1 MTHFEEVLSHYGFS
15 GQVVAEHDGPL
26 LKQIEF
32 LPAAGSKVK
41 NIEAVLDDIAREL
54 GVSSL
59 RVDMIEGTNHLG
71 FEVPQDEFKTVDF
84 HEIMNNAGH
93 VKGDLPIC
101 LGSDILGRPVFADL
115 AKMPHLLVGGTT
127 GSGKSV
133 GLNTFILS
141 LMAAKKPN
149 ELKFIMVD
157 PKRIEFS
164 VYNNQKYM
172 GYPVITESTEAVR
185 AIAALVDEMERRY
198 GLLEKSFTKNIKD
211 YNEQTE
217 DRILPY
223 IVCVI
228 DEFADLMASDKNV
241 EKDIQRLAQKARACG
256 IHLILATQRP
266 SVDVVTGV
274 LKANF
279 PTRLAYKVA
288 SQADSRTI
296 IDGGGAEKLIGRGD
310 ALFLAGDGKL
320 QRIHGAYLPDSEI
333 KKIVDAYRGDIK
345 AIITPKKTEDNS
357 VIIKASG
364 KDVPEKKKEGWF
376 KRTWRWWCNL
386 GVRQRKVIIN
396 GIIWL
401 INVIIGA
408 KVGSSVTKK
417 RSKR

>member
-15 GQVVAEHDGPL
+15 GEVVAEHDGPL

-32 LPAAGSKVK
+32 LPAVGSKVK

-71 FEVPQDEFKTVDF
+71 FEIPQEEFKTVDF
-84 HEIMNNAGH
+84 HETMEKAGH
-93 VKGDLPIC
+93 VKGELPVC
-101 LGSDILGRPVFADL
+101 MGADILGRPVFADL

-172 GYPVITESTEAVR
+172 GYPVITESAEAVS
-185 AIAALVDEMERRY
+185 AIGALVDEMERRY

-211 YNEQTE
+211 YNEQT
-217 DRILPY
+217 DDKILPY

-228 DEFADLMASDKNV
+228 DEFADLMATDKQV

-296 IDGGGAEKLIGRGD
+296 LDCAGAEKLIGRGD

-333 KKIVDAYRGDIK
+333 KKIVDEYRGDVK
-345 AIITPKKTEDNS
+345 AIITPKKAEDSS
-357 VIIKASG
+357 VIIKTAG
-364 KDVPEKKKEGWF
+364 KSVTEKKKEGWF
-376 KRTWRWWCNL
+376 SRAWKWWCNL

-401 INVIIGA
+401 FNAFIGT
-408 KVGSSVTKK
+408 KVGSSVAKK
-417 RSKR
+417 RTRR

>member
-1 MTHFEEVLSHYGFS
+1 MKNFEEILSHYGFS
-15 GQVVAEHDGPL
+15 GEVVGIHDGPL

-32 LPAAGSKVK
+32 LPVAGSKVK
-41 NIEAVLDDIAREL
+41 NIEAVLDDVAREL
-54 GVSSL
+54 GVSSV
-59 RVDMIEGTNHLG
+59 RVEMIEGTNHLG

-84 HEIMNNAGH
+84 YEMMNNAGR
-93 VKGDLPIC
+93 VKGELPIC
-101 LGSDILGRPVFADL
+101 LGADILGRPVFADL

-141 LMAAKKPN
+141 LMMTKKSN

-172 GYPVITESTEAVR
+172 GYPVITESAEAVQ

-217 DRILPY
+217 DRLLPY

-228 DEFADLMASDKNV
+228 DEFADLMASDKKV

-296 IDGGGAEKLIGRGD
+296 LDGAGAEKLIGRGD

-333 KKIVDAYRGDIK
+333 KKIVDEYRGDVK
-345 AIITPKKTEDNS
+345 AVITLKKVEETS
-357 VIIKASG
+357 VIIKTSG
-364 KDVPEKKKEGWF
+364 KATSDKKKEGWF
-376 KRTWRWWCNL
+376 SRCWRWWCNL

-396 GIIWL
+396 G
-401 INVIIGA
+401 VIYLFSMV
-408 KVGSSVTKK
+408 VGGQSKNSTKK
-417 RSKR
+417 RR

>member
-1 MTHFEEVLSHYGFS
+1 MKDFTEVLSHYGFS
-15 GQVVAEHDGPL
+15 GEIVAVHEGPL

-59 RVDMIEGTNHLG
+59 RVEMIGGTTHLG

-84 HEIMNNAGH
+84 SEIMDKAGR
-93 VKGDLPIC
+93 VKGELPVC
-101 LGSDILGRPVFADL
+101 MGADILGRPVFADL
-115 AKMPHLLVGGTT
+115 AKMPHLLIGGTT

-172 GYPVITESTEAVR
+172 GYPVITESVEAVR
-185 AIAALVDEMERRY
+185 AITALVDEMERRY

-228 DEFADLMASDKNV
+228 DEFADLMASDKKV

-296 IDGGGAEKLIGRGD
+296 LDCGGAEKLIGRGD
-310 ALFLAGDGKL
+310 ALFLASDGKL

-333 KKIVDAYRGDIK
+333 KKIVDEYRGEIRPIIELKKVEETAVVAKNSDK
-345 AIITPKKTEDNS
+345 A
-357 VIIKASG
+357 VA
-364 KDVPEKKKEGWF
+364 EKKKEGWF
-376 KRTWRWWCNL
+376 ARIWRWWCNL

-396 GIIWL
+396 G
-401 INVIIGA
+401 VIYLFNLAIGGQV
-408 KVGSSVTKK
+408 KSSIKK
-417 RSKR
+417 RK

>member
-1 MTHFEEVLSHYGFS
+1 MNDFEAVLSHYNIKGN
-15 GQVVAEHDGPL
+15 VVGINEGPL
-26 LKQIEF
+26 LQQIEF
-32 LPAAGSKVK
+32 LPEAGSKIK
-41 NIEAVLDDIAREL
+41 NIEAVIDDVAREL
-54 GVSSL
+54 GVDSV
-59 RVDMIEGTNHLG
+59 RVDYIEGTRHLG
-71 FEVPQDEFKTVDF
+71 FEIPQDEFKTVDF
-84 HEIMNNAGH
+84 NEIINKSEQ

-101 LGSDILGRPVFADL
+101 MGADILGNPVFADL

-141 LMAAKKPN
+141 LMKFKKSN

-172 GYPVITESTEAVR
+172 GYPVITETSEAISV
-185 AIAALVDEMERRY
+185 IASLVDEMERRY

-211 YNEQTE
+211 YNAQVS
-217 DRILPY
+217 DQILPY

-228 DEFADLMASDKNV
+228 DEFADLMATDKQV
-241 EKDIQRLAQKARACG
+241 EKNIQRLAQKARACG

-288 SQADSRTI
+288 SGADSRTI
-296 IDGGGAEKLIGRGD
+296 LDCGGAEKLIGRGD
-310 ALFLAGDGKL
+310 ALFLASDGKL
-320 QRIHGAYLPDSEI
+320 QRIHGAYLPDIEI
-333 KKIVDAYRGDIK
+333 KQIVDEFRGNVK
-345 AIITPKKTEDNS
+345 KIIEPKNHIEQE
-357 VIIKASG
+357 
-364 KDVPEKKKEGWF
+364 KDKNKQIVEKKKEGWF
-376 KRTWRWWCNL
+376 SRLWKWWCNL

-396 GIIWL
+396 GIIYL
-401 INVIIGA
+401 FNFNIRQIC
-408 KVGSSVTKK
+408 TMYTL
-417 RSKR
+417 

>member
-1 MTHFEEVLSHYGFS
+1 MQNFEEVLGHYGFS
-15 GQVVAEHDGPL
+15 GEVVGVHEGPL

-32 LPAAGSKVK
+32 LPVAGSKVK
-41 NIEAVLDDIAREL
+41 NIEAVLYDIAPEL

-59 RVDMIEGTNHLG
+59 RVEMIEGTNQLG
-71 FEVPQDEFKTVDF
+71 FEIPQDEFKTVDF
-84 HEIMNNAGH
+84 NDIMNSAGR
-93 VKGDLPIC
+93 VKGELPIC
-101 LGSDILGRPVFADL
+101 LGADILGRPVFADL

-172 GYPVITESTEAVR
+172 GYKVITESEEAVSI
-185 AIAALVDEMERRY
+185 IAALVDEMENRY
-198 GLLEKSFTKNIKD
+198 DRLEKSFTKNIKD

-217 DRILPY
+217 EKLMPY

-228 DEFADLMASDKNV
+228 DEFADLMATDKQV
-241 EKDIQRLAQKARACG
+241 EKNIQRLAQKARACG

-288 SQADSRTI
+288 SNADSRTI
-296 IDGGGAEKLIGRGD
+296 LDCGGAEKLIGRGD

-333 KKIVDAYRGDIK
+333 KKIVDEYRADVK
-345 AIITPKKTEDNS
+345 PVITPQKKEEVAVS
-357 VIIKASG
+357 AEGKGKA
-364 KDVPEKKKEGWF
+364 VAEKKKEGWF
-376 KRTWRWWCNL
+376 ARMWKWWCNL

-396 GIIWL
+396 GVIYL
-401 INVIIGA
+401 IGMF
-408 KVGSSVTKK
+408 VGHKLPTSRKATK
-417 RSKR
+417 R